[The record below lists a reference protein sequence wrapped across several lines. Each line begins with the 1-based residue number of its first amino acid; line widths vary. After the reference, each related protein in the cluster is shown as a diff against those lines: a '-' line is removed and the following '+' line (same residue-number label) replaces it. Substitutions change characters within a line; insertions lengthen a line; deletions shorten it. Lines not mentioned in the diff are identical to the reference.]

1 MNLIGD
7 VVGKNCCIVDDMIDG
22 GGTVC
27 NASFVLMQA
36 GAESVDVVAV
46 HGLFSGDAFVTID
59 DAPINKV
66 YVSDSIQLRNNGKSI
81 RSDMVSDKIKVV
93 TIAKLL
99 AETIRRA
106 CNGESLKA
114 LVK

>member
-1 MNLIGD
+1 
-7 VVGKNCCIVDDMIDG
+7 
-22 GGTVC
+22 
-27 NASFVLMQA
+27 
-36 GAESVDVVAV
+36 VVAV

-66 YVSDSIQLRNNGKSI
+66 YVSDSIQLRRNGKAI
-81 RSDMVSDKIKVV
+81 RSDLVSDKIKVV
-93 TIAKLL
+93 TISKLL